1 MKGIFNTNTSKFKT
15 YEGWTELETSKKG
28 IVIKGLEDVLLY
40 TEKEAALNVLPK
52 PLAWRHINP
61 RVNWRMFK

>member
-1 MKGIFNTNTSKFKT
+1 MKGIFNEQTQRFKT
-15 YEGWTELETSKKG
+15 YEGWTELTKSKKG
-28 IVIKGLEDVLLY
+28 VIIQGLEDVLLF
-40 TEKEAALNVLPK
+40 TANEAALNVLPK